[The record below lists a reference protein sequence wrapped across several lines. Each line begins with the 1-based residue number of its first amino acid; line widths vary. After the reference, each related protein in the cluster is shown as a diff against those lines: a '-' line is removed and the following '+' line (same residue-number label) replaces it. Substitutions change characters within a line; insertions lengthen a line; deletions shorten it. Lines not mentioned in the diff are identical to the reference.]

1 MSRSTNK
8 SGGTPGQARHAVL
21 PGATHDEFARQE
33 FVRSYKEYLVKHVH
47 GGNRARYES
56 AVKPAFEQ
64 RHSRTPQD
72 RFEVRD
78 AMTTDGYYQMFSALL
93 RTSQEMM
100 WSACQIP
107 VDRELDRLNAQVKS
121 RLPQAGAGGT
131 LKLDPT
137 VKTPRYHTAVD
148 IHCQPGGYHSE
159 FAQDDASPGM
169 VYDRAVHL
177 YAMGQMGPYN
187 DDMGASIVAWL
198 KQQHPQFK
206 PRRILDL
213 GCSVGHS
220 TVPYAWAFPQAEVH
234 AVDVAA
240 PMLRYAHARAEDLGA
255 RIHFSQ
261 QNAENMN
268 FRDGQFDLIVSH
280 ILLHETSDKAIRN
293 IIGEC
298 HRLLAAG
305 GMMLHA
311 ETPPYKDMDAFDA
324 FMLDWDT
331 RNNNEPFWARSHE
344 IDLRTLSTDAGFDAD
359 HQIETLIPSAFQVAE
374 AARSKVFQGGDFG
387 GGGLW
392 FVYGNR
398 K

>member
-1 MSRSTNK
+1 MSEPSST
-8 SGGTPGQARHAVL
+8 PIQARHAAL
-21 PGATHDEFARQE
+21 PPATHDEFARQE

-64 RHSRTPQD
+64 HHQRAPRD

-78 AMTTDGYYQMFSALL
+78 AMTADGYYQMFSTLL

-100 WSACQIP
+100 WSSCQKP
-107 VDRELDRLNAQVKS
+107 VERELETLNA
-121 RLPQAGAGGT
+121 RLRARAPQSGVGGT
-131 LKLDPT
+131 LTLDPT
-137 VKTPRYHTAVD
+137 VRVPRYHTAVD

-159 FAQDDASPGM
+159 FARDDASPGM
-169 VYDRAVHL
+169 VYDRAVHI

-187 DDMGASIVAWL
+187 DDMGASIVLWL
-198 KQQHPQFK
+198 QQHHPQFA
-206 PRRILDL
+206 PRRILDM

-220 TVPYAWAFPQAEVH
+220 TVPYALAFPQAEVH
-234 AVDVAA
+234 AIDVAA

-261 QNAENMN
+261 QNAEKTHYP
-268 FRDGQFDLIVSH
+268 DGHFDLVVSH
-280 ILLHETSDKAIRN
+280 ILLHETSEKAIHN
-293 IIGEC
+293 IVREC
-298 HRLLAAG
+298 HRLLSAG
-305 GMMLHA
+305 GLMLHA
-311 ETPPYKDMDAFDA
+311 ETPPYKHMDAFDA

-344 IDLRTLSTDAGFDAD
+344 IDLRSLSASGGFDPER
-359 HQIETLIPSAFQVAE
+359 QIETLIPSAFQVAE
-374 AARSKVFQGGDFG
+374 ARRSKVFQGGDFG